1 MNMPTAIDFTLN
13 IPEHV
18 YVIAE
23 IGINHNGDMKIA
35 KRLIDIAKRYG
46 CDAVKFQKRTL
57 DVVYTSE
64 YMDGPRE
71 SPFGTTQRDLKER
84 LEFGEA
90 EYKEID
96 SYCRSVGIDWFA
108 SAWDEQSQQFLSEFD
123 MPHNKL
129 ASAMLTHAT
138 LPKQI
143 ALEGRHTFI
152 STGMSTYEEID
163 RVVDIFTAENCPFT
177 LMYTVSTYPTPQKQT
192 NIAGML
198 ELKNRYKCDVGY
210 SGHETGIL
218 PSLMALAYG
227 AVSLERHIT
236 LDRSMYG
243 TDQAASLEG
252 RGLEILMKYARALHT
267 IFGDGVRD
275 IAEDE
280 MAVAKKLRYW
290 E

>member
-1 MNMPTAIDFTLN
+1 MSTTREYSLN

-18 YVIAE
+18 YFIAE

-35 KRLIDIAKRYG
+35 KNLIDIAKRYG

-57 DVVYTSE
+57 DIVYTPE

-96 SYCRSVGIDWFA
+96 SYCKSIGIDWFA
-108 SAWDEQSQQFLSEFD
+108 SAWDEKSQEFLAGFD

-138 LPKQI
+138 LPRQI
-143 ALEGRHTFI
+143 AQEGRHTFI

-163 RVVDIFTAENCPFT
+163 RVVDIFSTENCPFT
-177 LMYTVSTYPTPQKQT
+177 LMFTVSTYPTPRDQI
-192 NIAGML
+192 NISGML
-198 ELKNRYKCDVGY
+198 ELKKRYQRDVGY

-227 AVSLERHIT
+227 AVAIERHIT

-243 TDQAASLEG
+243 SDQSASLER
-252 RGLEILMKYARALHT
+252 RGLEMLVNYARALHT
-267 IFGDGVRD
+267 VFGDGERRVTD
-275 IAEDE
+275 DE
-280 MAVAKKLRYW
+280 LAVAEKLRYW
-290 E
+290 N